1 MAEKAAEAAARGGV
15 GSQARL
21 GEGRRLRF
29 DDSDTAEAPALSAGD
44 GDDGARTD
52 DPHERNVRSSL
63 AAEFGELRPRGAEA
77 MPTAE

>member
-1 MAEKAAEAAARGGV
+1 MAEKAAEAAARGEAA
-15 GSQARL
+15 SRARL

-29 DDSDTAEAPALSAGD
+29 DDLDAAEAPALSSGD
-44 GDDGARTD
+44 GDGGTRTD
-52 DPHERNVRSSL
+52 DPHERSVRSSL